1 MAVLVARPALA
12 QEEHASPWTVE
23 TGESRLVEVGPFERF
38 VVLDADRIEVERA
51 GSDTLRV
58 TGLLRTG
65 LGVVYVFGESGVESL
80 VFDVTL
86 PRRVQVVHEA
96 TTAPDRPHEQ
106 VHFTTL
112 VSAGGTPSRVSRL
125 DQRLHY
131 DQEYGDTQISSDIAW
146 SVRSDLSWWIP
157 LIRLQ
162 ARHRTVS
169 AGIGDTFVIG
179 AELPAPIIRG
189 MWTDWSRLSGLGP
202 TAGVVAG
209 FYPTLGACCRPVDTT
224 SGGMFAARGGYHWRA
239 ASVVGAAGAAIE
251 PGTGTA
257 RPMAHLVSR
266 FRHSTTSGVAEVR
279 WSGGGLGAAGGLW
292 VIADRF
298 RTYATSRY
306 LQRGYTASPLDRRA
320 FDDLHTSL
328 GAAWR
333 VTRPV
338 EIAADLDWRSAWQP
352 EVATRHVFGPRATV
366 LLTPKGPHSLTL
378 GYGMQDS
385 VAVVEGAWRAEGAVQ
400 FLSAVHAARF
410 NLRSRLTDQVLLDF
424 DGAFRWQSLRLT
436 HESRLVAAEHW
447 RWGVSAHALLRRGP
461 SDPTG
466 RLMAGAGRET
476 AKLAFFV
483 QAGASTVRQASGT
496 TVRPGA
502 WAEVEWLAARGHVLG
517 AWASAYGLGSEAMS
531 WSATAQY
538 TLSRVGDVGPKS
550 PLSLRGG
557 LTGTVF
563 HDRNGDGAQDLGDPG
578 VSGIMVHMDEQR
590 WAVTDALGQFVFR
603 GAAAGTHE
611 VVVQPEP
618 WTLPRGNRR
627 RVEVDPLGRTRIGFA
642 LRPAGGIA
650 ARVFLDRDG
659 NRRFTQGDLPAPV
672 PTLLLRDE
680 EGAVF
685 RRLRVEEGKA
695 RADHVEKGSY
705 SVGLDPTD
713 LPPGWLPL
721 GATHVDVELEAGQQA
736 TVDLPLRAVRAIGG
750 TVFTGWGEVVGGVSV
765 SLSTGRQVRADDLGR
780 FLFRDVEEGRH
791 EVVVAGAPR
800 LHVKLGP
807 APNDVLG
814 LEVRVT
820 DLGALEDALAVE
832 PDAVPDTEERAPL
845 SVTPT
850 EVVARLGDDEAPP
863 LLLEVRSV
871 PVVGLETSRTRLDLE
886 VGEDEMVRVWA
897 TYVDGRMADRTPI
910 ARWVSSDTDLASVDG
925 KGRVIAHAIGAAEIH
940 AELGGIR
947 SESIR
952 VRVVANVA
960 GLVATLGVDTLV
972 VDSEVRLEA
981 RARLVDGSEVDVTDA
996 VRWTSSAPETLDVTA
1011 TGVARARGA
1020 ASGVEVQARW
1030 MGVTSEPIHLRV
1042 VEGPISDPVV
1052 SPASPVRL
1060 IEGETLQ
1067 LRASGTLPTG
1077 ALFPLTPLVRW
1088 SVDDPAI
1095 VSVSHDGVLTGLA
1108 RGRTTVRATYPAGGP
1123 TVEVRV
1129 VVRP

>member
-1 MAVLVARPALA
+1 MHTSRLASWLGVAVLVARPALA

-23 TGESRLVEVGPFERF
+23 SGESRLVEVGPFERF

-58 TGLLRTG
+58 TGLRRTG

-80 VFDVTL
+80 VFDVTH
-86 PRRVQVVHEA
+86 PRKVGGARDAATAQV
-96 TTAPDRPHEQ
+96 RPHEQ
-106 VHFTTL
+106 FHFTTL
-112 VSAGGTPSRVSRL
+112 VSAGGTPSRVGRL

-157 LIRLQ
+157 LIRLE

-169 AGIGDTFVIG
+169 AGVGDTFVTG
-179 AELPAPIIRG
+179 AELPVPLIRG
-189 MWTDWSRLSGLGP
+189 VWADWSQPSGLGP

-209 FYPTLGACCRPVDTT
+209 FHPAWGACCQPVTT
-224 SGGMFAARGGYHWRA
+224 SSGGLVAARGGYYWPG
-239 ASVVGAAGAAIE
+239 ASVVGAAGATIE
-251 PGTGTA
+251 PDTGTA
-257 RPMAHLVSR
+257 RPMAHLLSR
-266 FRHSTTSGVAEVR
+266 FRRSTTSGVAELR
-279 WSGGGLGAAGGLW
+279 WAGGGFGAAGGLW
-292 VIADRF
+292 VIADRL
-298 RTYATSRY
+298 RTYATGRY

-333 VTRPV
+333 VIRPV

-352 EVATRHVFGPRATV
+352 EVATRHVFAPRATV

-400 FLSAVHAARF
+400 FLSVLHAARF
-410 NLRSRLTDQVLLDF
+410 RPRSRLTDQVLLDL

-447 RWGVSAHALLRRGP
+447 RWGVSASALLRRGP

-476 AKLAFFV
+476 AKLAFFI
-483 QAGASTVRQASGT
+483 QAGASTIRQASGT
-496 TVRPGA
+496 TVRPSA
-502 WAEVEWLAARGHVLG
+502 WGEVEWLVARGHVLTG
-517 AWASAYGLGSEAMS
+517 WVSAYGLGSEAMS

-538 TLSRVGDVGPKS
+538 TLSRVGDVGRRS

-578 VSGIMVHMDEQR
+578 VSGIMVRLDEQR
-590 WAVTDALGQFVFR
+590 WAVTDARGQFVFHS
-603 GAAAGTHE
+603 AAAGTHE

-618 WTLPRGNRR
+618 WMVPRGNRR
-627 RVEVDPLGRTRIGFA
+627 RVEVDPLSRIQIGFA

-685 RRLRVEEGKA
+685 RRLRVDEGKA
-695 RADHVEKGSY
+695 RASHVEKGSY
-705 SVGLDPTD
+705 SVGLDPAD

-750 TVFTGWGEVVGGVSV
+750 TVSTGDGEVVGGVLV
-765 SLSTGRQVRADDLGR
+765 SLSTGQQVRTDDLGR

-800 LHVKLGP
+800 LRVELGP
-807 APNDVLG
+807 APNDVLN
-814 LEVRVT
+814 LEIRVT
-820 DLGALEDALAVE
+820 ALEDAL
-832 PDAVPDTEERAPL
+832 
-845 SVTPT
+845 
-850 EVVARLGDDEAPP
+850 
-863 LLLEVRSV
+863 
-871 PVVGLETSRTRLDLE
+871 
-886 VGEDEMVRVWA
+886 
-897 TYVDGRMADRTPI
+897 
-910 ARWVSSDTDLASVDG
+910 
-925 KGRVIAHAIGAAEIH
+925 
-940 AELGGIR
+940 
-947 SESIR
+947 
-952 VRVVANVA
+952 
-960 GLVATLGVDTLV
+960 
-972 VDSEVRLEA
+972 
-981 RARLVDGSEVDVTDA
+981 
-996 VRWTSSAPETLDVTA
+996 
-1011 TGVARARGA
+1011 
-1020 ASGVEVQARW
+1020 
-1030 MGVTSEPIHLRV
+1030 
-1042 VEGPISDPVV
+1042 
-1052 SPASPVRL
+1052 
-1060 IEGETLQ
+1060 
-1067 LRASGTLPTG
+1067 
-1077 ALFPLTPLVRW
+1077 
-1088 SVDDPAI
+1088 
-1095 VSVSHDGVLTGLA
+1095 
-1108 RGRTTVRATYPAGGP
+1108 
-1123 TVEVRV
+1123 
-1129 VVRP
+1129 VRP